1 MLLLF
6 NFFPIHLVQHIRL
19 WLHVHLFF
27 HLFIFIISLHSNWL
41 NLLMWQESK
50 SWYSRISWLLRPCCR
65 FGIRHNS
72 VEKSIWNIWIH
83 HSTTGAQSWKSTSDL
98 QETLYHV
105 HTSKKATRFRCM
117 PLSPRYD
124 KPKILATKWQ
134 MDISEDG
141 YWKPR
146 ASNTSA
152 LSSPKISKAI
162 AACKLHQ
169 TT

>member
-1 MLLLF
+1 
-6 NFFPIHLVQHIRL
+6 
-19 WLHVHLFF
+19 
-27 HLFIFIISLHSNWL
+27 
-41 NLLMWQESK
+41 
-50 SWYSRISWLLRPCCR
+50 
-65 FGIRHNS
+65 
-72 VEKSIWNIWIH
+72 
-83 HSTTGAQSWKSTSDL
+83 
-98 QETLYHV
+98 
-105 HTSKKATRFRCM
+105 M

-146 ASNTSA
+146 ASNTSE